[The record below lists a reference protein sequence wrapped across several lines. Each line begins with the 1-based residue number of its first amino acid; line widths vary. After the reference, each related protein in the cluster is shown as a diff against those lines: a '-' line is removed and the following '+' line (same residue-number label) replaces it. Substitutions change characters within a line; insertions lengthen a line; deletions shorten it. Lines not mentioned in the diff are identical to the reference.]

1 MNDALNNIIKRNS
14 HRNLVMPAPSDEEMQ
29 YVYMAAL
36 RAPDHAWIRP
46 SSFIEIQGKGLER
59 LSEAFVNYAQE
70 NIDGLSE
77 DQLKKY
83 KEIPFRAPM
92 IIVLINTPK
101 EHPKVPKIEQ
111 IMSTA
116 TAGQNILL
124 ALNSLGYGAIWRT
137 GVFSFNEKVSKYLN
151 LDKHQQVVGYL
162 YVGTPDGEPKK
173 IPNMKIEDFVTK
185 WRDNEKS

>member
-1 MNDALNNIIKRNS
+1 MNDALKNITQRNS
-14 HRNLVMPAPSDEEMQ
+14 HRKLVMPAHSDEEMQ
-29 YVYMAAL
+29 YVYQAAL

-59 LSEAFVNYAQE
+59 LSEAFISYAEE

-83 KEIPFRAPM
+83 EEIPFRAPM

-101 EHPKVPKIEQ
+101 EHPMVPEIEQ

-124 ALNSLGYGAIWRT
+124 ALNSMGYGAIWRT
-137 GVFSFNEKVSKYLN
+137 GTFAFNDKIGKYLD
-151 LDKHQQVVGYL
+151 LEKGQQVVGYI
-162 YVGTPDGEPKK
+162 YVGTTEGKPKR
-173 IPNMKIEDFVTK
+173 IPEMNVKDFVTK
-185 WRDNEKS
+185 WKDNEKS

>member
-1 MNDALNNIIKRNS
+1 MNDALKNITQRNS
-14 HRNLVMPAPSDEEMQ
+14 HRKLVMPAPSDEEMQ
-29 YVYMAAL
+29 YVYQAAL

-59 LSEAFVNYAQE
+59 LSEAFISYAEE
-70 NIDGLSE
+70 NIDGLSK

-83 KEIPFRAPM
+83 EEIPFRAPM

-101 EHPKVPKIEQ
+101 EHPMVPEIEQ

-124 ALNSLGYGAIWRT
+124 ALNSMGYGAIWRT
-137 GVFSFNEKVSKYLN
+137 GTFAFNDKIGKYLD
-151 LDKHQQVVGYL
+151 LEKGKQVVGYL
-162 YVGTPDGEPKK
+162 YVGTPEGKPKR
-173 IPNMKIEDFVTK
+173 IPEMNVKDFVTK
-185 WRDNEKS
+185 WKDNEKS

>member
-1 MNDALNNIIKRNS
+1 MNDALKNITQRNS
-14 HRNLVMPAPSDEEMQ
+14 HRKLVMPAPSDEEMQ
-29 YVYMAAL
+29 YVYQAAL

-59 LSEAFVNYAQE
+59 LSEAFISYAEE

-83 KEIPFRAPM
+83 EEIPFRAPM

-101 EHPKVPKIEQ
+101 EHPMVPEIEQ

-124 ALNSLGYGAIWRT
+124 ALNSMGYGAIWRT
-137 GVFSFNEKVSKYLN
+137 GTFAFNDKIGKYLD
-151 LDKHQQVVGYL
+151 LEKGKQVVGYL
-162 YVGTPDGEPKK
+162 YVGTPEGKPKR
-173 IPNMKIEDFVTK
+173 IPEMNVKDFVTK
-185 WRDNEKS
+185 WKDNEKS

>member
-1 MNDALNNIIKRNS
+1 MNDALKNITQRNS
-14 HRNLVMPAPSDEEMQ
+14 HRKLVMPAPSDEEMQ
-29 YVYMAAL
+29 YVYQAAL

-59 LSEAFVNYAQE
+59 LSEAFISYAEE

-83 KEIPFRAPM
+83 EEIPFRAPM

-101 EHPKVPKIEQ
+101 EHPMVPEIEQ

-124 ALNSLGYGAIWRT
+124 ALNSMGYGAIWRT
-137 GVFSFNEKVSKYLN
+137 GTFAFNDKIGKYLD
-151 LDKHQQVVGYL
+151 LEKGQQVVGYL
-162 YVGTPDGEPKK
+162 YVGTPEGKPKK
-173 IPNMKIEDFVTK
+173 IPEMNVKDFVTK

>member
-1 MNDALNNIIKRNS
+1 MNDALKNITQRNS
-14 HRNLVMPAPSDEEMQ
+14 HRKLVMPAPSDEEMQ
-29 YVYMAAL
+29 YVYQAAL

-59 LSEAFVNYAQE
+59 LSEAFISYAEE

-83 KEIPFRAPM
+83 EEIPFRAPM
-92 IIVLINTPK
+92 IIVLINTSK
-101 EHPKVPKIEQ
+101 EHPMVPEIEQ

-124 ALNSLGYGAIWRT
+124 ALNSMGYGAIWRT
-137 GVFSFNEKVSKYLN
+137 GTFAFNDKIGKYLD
-151 LDKHQQVVGYL
+151 LVKGQQVVGYL
-162 YVGTPDGEPKK
+162 YVGTPEGKPKK
-173 IPNMKIEDFVTK
+173 IPEMNVKDFVTK

>member
-1 MNDALNNIIKRNS
+1 MNDALKNITQRNS
-14 HRNLVMPAPSDEEMQ
+14 HRKLVMPAPSDEEMQ
-29 YVYMAAL
+29 YVYQAAL

-59 LSEAFVNYAQE
+59 LSEAFISYAEE

-83 KEIPFRAPM
+83 EEIPFRAPM
-92 IIVLINTPK
+92 IIVLINAPK
-101 EHPKVPKIEQ
+101 EHPMVPEIEQ

-124 ALNSLGYGAIWRT
+124 ALNSMGYGAIWRT
-137 GVFSFNEKVSKYLN
+137 GTFAFNDKIGKYLD
-151 LDKHQQVVGYL
+151 LEKGQQVVGYL
-162 YVGTPDGEPKK
+162 YVGTPEGKPKR
-173 IPNMKIEDFVTK
+173 IPEMNVKDFVTK
-185 WRDNEKS
+185 WKDNEKS

>member
-1 MNDALNNIIKRNS
+1 MNDALKNITQRNS
-14 HRNLVMPAPSDEEMQ
+14 HRKLVMPAPSDEEMQ
-29 YVYMAAL
+29 YVYQAAL

-59 LSEAFVNYAQE
+59 LSEAFISYAEE

-83 KEIPFRAPM
+83 EEIPFRAPM
-92 IIVLINTPK
+92 IIVLINAPK
-101 EHPKVPKIEQ
+101 EHPMVPEIEQ

-124 ALNSLGYGAIWRT
+124 ALNSMGYGAIWRT
-137 GVFSFNEKVSKYLN
+137 GTFAFNDKIGKYLD
-151 LDKHQQVVGYL
+151 LEKGQQVVGYL
-162 YVGTPDGEPKK
+162 YVGTPEGKPKR
-173 IPNMKIEDFVTK
+173 IPEMNIKDFVTK
-185 WRDNEKS
+185 WKDNEKS

>member
-1 MNDALNNIIKRNS
+1 MNDALKNITQRNS
-14 HRNLVMPAPSDEEMQ
+14 HRKLVMPAPSDEEMQ
-29 YVYMAAL
+29 YVYQAAL

-59 LSEAFVNYAQE
+59 LSEAFISYAEE
-70 NIDGLSE
+70 NIDGLSK

-83 KEIPFRAPM
+83 EEIPFRAPM

-101 EHPKVPKIEQ
+101 EHPMVPEIEQ

-124 ALNSLGYGAIWRT
+124 ALNSMGYGAIWRT
-137 GVFSFNEKVSKYLN
+137 GTFAFNDKIGKYLD
-151 LDKHQQVVGYL
+151 LEKGQQVVGYL
-162 YVGTPDGEPKK
+162 YVGTPEGKPKR
-173 IPNMKIEDFVTK
+173 IPEMNVKDFVTK
-185 WRDNEKS
+185 WKDNEKS

>member
-1 MNDALNNIIKRNS
+1 MNDALNNITKRNS

-29 YVYMAAL
+29 YVYKAAL

-59 LSEAFVNYAQE
+59 LSEAFGNYAQE

-151 LDKHQQVVGYL
+151 LDKDQQVVGYL

>member
-1 MNDALNNIIKRNS
+1 MNDALKNITQRNS
-14 HRNLVMPAPSDEEMQ
+14 HRKLVMPAPSDEEMQ
-29 YVYMAAL
+29 YVYQAAL

-59 LSEAFVNYAQE
+59 LSEAFISYAEE

-83 KEIPFRAPM
+83 EEIPFRAPM

-101 EHPKVPKIEQ
+101 EHPMVPEIEQ

-124 ALNSLGYGAIWRT
+124 ALNSMGYGAIWRT
-137 GVFSFNEKVSKYLN
+137 GTFAFNDKIGKYLD
-151 LDKHQQVVGYL
+151 LEKGQQVVGYL
-162 YVGTPDGEPKK
+162 YVGTPEGKPKR
-173 IPNMKIEDFVTK
+173 IPEMNIKDFVTK
-185 WRDNEKS
+185 WKDNEKS

>member
-1 MNDALNNIIKRNS
+1 MNDALNNITERNS

-29 YVYMAAL
+29 YVYKAAL
-36 RAPDHAWIRP
+36 RAPDHGWIRP

-101 EHPKVPKIEQ
+101 EHPKVPEIEQ

-137 GVFSFNEKVSKYLN
+137 GVLSFNEKVSKYLN
-151 LDKHQQVVGYL
+151 LDKDQQVVGYL

>member
-1 MNDALNNIIKRNS
+1 MNDALKNITQRNS
-14 HRNLVMPAPSDEEMQ
+14 HRKLVMPAPSDEEMQ
-29 YVYMAAL
+29 YVYQAAL

-59 LSEAFVNYAQE
+59 LSEAFISYAEE

-83 KEIPFRAPM
+83 EEIPFRAPM
-92 IIVLINTPK
+92 IIVLINAPK
-101 EHPKVPKIEQ
+101 EHPMVPEIEQ

-124 ALNSLGYGAIWRT
+124 ALNSMGYGAIWRT
-137 GVFSFNEKVSKYLN
+137 GTFAFNDKIGKYLD
-151 LDKHQQVVGYL
+151 LEKGQQVVGYL
-162 YVGTPDGEPKK
+162 YVGTPEGKPKR
-173 IPNMKIEDFVTK
+173 IPEMNIKDFMTK
-185 WRDNEKS
+185 WKDNEKS

>member
-1 MNDALNNIIKRNS
+1 MNDALKNITQRNS
-14 HRNLVMPAPSDEEMQ
+14 HRKLVMPAPSDEEMQ
-29 YVYMAAL
+29 YVYQAAL

-59 LSEAFVNYAQE
+59 LSEAFISYAEE

-83 KEIPFRAPM
+83 EEIPFRAPM

-101 EHPKVPKIEQ
+101 EHPMVPEIEQ

-124 ALNSLGYGAIWRT
+124 ALNSMGYGAIWRT
-137 GVFSFNEKVSKYLN
+137 GTFAFNDKIGKYLD
-151 LDKHQQVVGYL
+151 LEKGQQVVGYL
-162 YVGTPDGEPKK
+162 YVGTPEGKPKR
-173 IPNMKIEDFVTK
+173 IPEMNVKDFVTK

>member
-1 MNDALNNIIKRNS
+1 MNDALKNITQRNS
-14 HRNLVMPAPSDEEMQ
+14 HRKLVMPAPSDEEMQ
-29 YVYMAAL
+29 YVYQAAL

-59 LSEAFVNYAQE
+59 LSEAFISYAEE

-83 KEIPFRAPM
+83 EEIPFRAPM
-92 IIVLINTPK
+92 IIVLINAPK
-101 EHPKVPKIEQ
+101 EHPMVPEIEQ

-124 ALNSLGYGAIWRT
+124 ALNSMGYGAIWRT
-137 GVFSFNEKVSKYLN
+137 GTFAFNDKIGKYLD
-151 LDKHQQVVGYL
+151 LEKGKQVVGYL
-162 YVGTPDGEPKK
+162 YVGTPEGKPKR
-173 IPNMKIEDFVTK
+173 IPEMNVKDFVTK
-185 WRDNEKS
+185 WKDNEKS

>member
-1 MNDALNNIIKRNS
+1 MNDALKNITQRNS
-14 HRNLVMPAPSDEEMQ
+14 HRKLVMPAPSDEEMQ
-29 YVYMAAL
+29 YVYQAAL

-59 LSEAFVNYAQE
+59 LSEAFISYAEE

-83 KEIPFRAPM
+83 EEIPFRAPM

-101 EHPKVPKIEQ
+101 EHPMVPEIEQ

-124 ALNSLGYGAIWRT
+124 ALNSMGYGAIWRT
-137 GVFSFNEKVSKYLN
+137 GTFAFNDKIGKYLD
-151 LDKHQQVVGYL
+151 LEKGQQVVGYL
-162 YVGTPDGEPKK
+162 YVGTPEGKPKR
-173 IPNMKIEDFVTK
+173 IPEMNVKDFVTK
-185 WRDNEKS
+185 WKDNEKS